1 MGGEGPD
8 ISGGVGVLTLVGG
21 EGPATL
27 ADERFVEGVLDKHF
41 SSIDQ

>member
-1 MGGEGPD
+1 MGGVGGPD
-8 ISGGVGVLTLVGG
+8 ISGG